1 MDNRIGRRAAIA
13 GADRMAA
20 DDVMGSVLQ
29 LLPNEDSQLL
39 RHMPL
44 ADGALRAANPT
55 RPSSAVLGVI
65 GAVVESGGE
74 RILCAGRAIAYA
86 ARSFARDAAAVGEI
100 VTAMPALGRL
110 L

>member
-1 MDNRIGRRAAIA
+1 MGITCRERGAGERHMDNRIGRRAAIA

-44 ADGALRAANPT
+44 ADGAAKRL
-55 RPSSAVLGVI
+55 I
-65 GAVVESGGE
+65 
-74 RILCAGRAIAYA
+74 AGP
-86 ARSFARDAAAVGEI
+86 G
-100 VTAMPALGRL
+100 
-110 L
+110 